1 MRGSVDGLG
10 SSAPIGA
17 MLPAIFADDDLAQRF
32 VAGLDEV
39 LAPFLVVLDN
49 LDAYFDPALAP
60 LDFTRWLA
68 DWVGAET
75 EGIEP
80 EGAGT
85 EGIEPEGAGTDGIEP
100 KGAEAGGA
108 GPDAGPAGASGVG
121 PGIGSGIGPALAETN
136 GVRPGA
142 GRAGAL
148 PAELRL
154 RAAVA
159 AAARLHR
166 VRGTRRGLSEA
177 VRLVFGVPPEIRESG
192 AAAWHARPLGPVPG
206 DRRPHLHVTLRL
218 PDPTSADH
226 HRLDALVAA
235 ARPAH
240 MPYTVEVVT
249 SAVAERTTD
258 R

>member
-1 MRGSVDGLG
+1 MRGSLDGLG

-75 EGIEP
+75 EGIDP
-80 EGAGT
+80 GVDAAGAAGGGVGAGAVPAST
-85 EGIEPEGAGTDGIEP
+85 
-100 KGAEAGGA
+100 EAGGTGA
-108 GPDAGPAGASGVG
+108 GSGPASA
-121 PGIGSGIGPALAETN
+121 A
-136 GVRPGA
+136 GA

-218 PDPTSADH
+218 PDPSPADH
-226 HRLDALVAA
+226 HRLDTLVAA

-240 MPYTVEVVT
+240 MPYTVEVIA

>member
-1 MRGSVDGLG
+1 M
-10 SSAPIGA
+10 
-17 MLPAIFADDDLAQRF
+17 
-32 VAGLDEV
+32 
-39 LAPFLVVLDN
+39 
-49 LDAYFDPALAP
+49 
-60 LDFTRWLA
+60 
-68 DWVGAET
+68 
-75 EGIEP
+75 
-80 EGAGT
+80 
-85 EGIEPEGAGTDGIEP
+85 
-100 KGAEAGGA
+100 
-108 GPDAGPAGASGVG
+108 
-121 PGIGSGIGPALAETN
+121 GPALATSN
-136 GVRPGA
+136 GIRPGA
-142 GRAGAL
+142 GRAGVGRSGVEADDVGPGAGPVSGGGIASGTGPVGPGTAGAGPVDPGTAGARRAGGL

-218 PDPTSADH
+218 PDPTPADH
-226 HRLDALVAA
+226 HRLDTLVAA

-240 MPYTVEVVT
+240 MPYTVEVVA